1 MDLKDR
7 VVEMKEEVES
17 LRNEINEKSLAMDLL
32 KELKAQNKRQ
42 HITNIILICVII
54 ILICVIVSMIIGFFI
69 YEQQFETVSEET
81 TVDGGNGTATY
92 LQNSNTGDINYGE
105 NK

>member
-7 VVEMKEEVES
+7 VVEMKEEVEN
-17 LRNEINEKSLAMDLL
+17 LKKEVIEKSLAIDLL
-32 KELKAQNKRQ
+32 KELKMQNKRQ
-42 HITNIILICVII
+42 HITIIILICVII
-54 ILICVIVSMIIGFFI
+54 VMTVGFFI
-69 YEQQFETVSEET
+69 YEQQFETIAEET
-81 TVDGGNGTATY
+81 TVDGGNGNATY